1 MAVELRPLQ
10 ESHNEL
16 ILDAIRD
23 EGTSQYQ
30 QRIPEATKA
39 GVHETVKN
47 LTKYNAHFNE
57 FLDAFVNRIGSVVV
71 RDMSWSNPLSEFKQG
86 LLEYG
91 DTIEEVQVGLLK
103 AYNYKGD
110 HEQMEK
116 DIWGVARPA
125 VQSNFHTVNRQDVY
139 KITVNEAELKRAFLS
154 PTGLFDFITK
164 LMAVPQTSDQWDEFL
179 IMTSL
184 FKEYE
189 SNGGFWHVNVPDVR
203 DLDSTAPEAR
213 QALRKMR
220 AMADTL
226 LFPSSRYN
234 AAHMA
239 TFAKREDLVLFV
251 SPEYQAAVDVE
262 ALAGAFNMDKTAMH
276 GRILPIPQEQIGI
289 DKAQAI
295 MTTKDYFVCADQ
307 LLENRSIQNPMGMY
321 SNYFLHHWQVQSV
334 SRFVPAVMF
343 WTGADDEVIEIQP
356 VVDTVA
362 APLVYNRATPKAAVT
377 VLERGQMY
385 DVDAVVATDPTGGS
399 NTTVVYT
406 VTGGES
412 SRTYVTAD
420 RVLHIGGDETSD
432 GVGLTATSIWIDPAN
447 PSAPKITST
456 TSTLTITGVMLPQ
469 WPVSPDFIALHAYV
483 LGEFVKIGEAILEV
497 TTAGTSG
504 AAAPAVPGVGAT
516 VASGTVTFTRRT

>member
-10 ESHNEL
+10 PSHNEA
-16 ILDAIRD
+16 ILDAIRN

-30 QRIPEATKA
+30 QRIPNATKA
-39 GVHETVKN
+39 GVQATMKAMN
-47 LTKYNAHFNE
+47 TYNGHYNE
-57 FLDAFVNRIGSVVV
+57 FLDALINRIGSVVV
-71 RDMSWSNPLSEFKQG
+71 RNLSWTNPFSEFKQG
-86 LLEYG
+86 MLEYG

-103 AYNYKGD
+103 AFNYKED

-116 DIWGVARPA
+116 DIWGVSRPD
-125 VQSNFHTVNRQDVY
+125 VQSNFHTVNRQDTY
-139 KITVNEAELKRAFLS
+139 KITINEAELRRAFLS
-154 PTGLFDFITK
+154 PTGLYDFITK
-164 LMAVPQTSDQWDEFL
+164 LMQAPTTSDQWDEFL
-179 IMTSL
+179 LMTSL
-184 FKEYE
+184 FAEYE

-203 DLDSTAPEAR
+203 NLTSDSADAK

-234 AAHMA
+234 AAHMP
-239 TFAKREDLVLFV
+239 TFAKREDLVIFV
-251 SPEYQAAVDVE
+251 SPEYAAAVDVE
-262 ALAGAFNMDKTAMH
+262 ALAGAFNMDKTSMH

-289 DKAQAI
+289 TNAQAI
-295 MTTKDYFVCADQ
+295 MTTKDYFVVADQ
-307 LLENRSIQNPMGMY
+307 LLENRSIANPMGMY
-321 SNYFLHHWQVQSV
+321 SNYFLHHWQIQSV

-343 WTGADDEVIEIQP
+343 WTGADDEVIEISP

-362 APLVYNRATPKAAVT
+362 APLVYNRATPKVAVT
-377 VLERGQMY
+377 TLERGQMY
-385 DVDAVVATDPTGGS
+385 DVDAVVATDPTGGI
-399 NTTVVYT
+399 NTAVVYT

-412 SRTYVTAD
+412 ARTYVTQD

-432 GVGLTATSIWIDPAN
+432 GVGLTATSVWIDPAN
-447 PSAPKITST
+447 PSAPKVTST

-469 WPVSPDFIALHAYV
+469 WPASPEFIGLHDYV
-483 LGEFVKIGEAILEV
+483 LGDFVKIGEAILEV

-504 AAAPAVPGVGAT
+504 AAAPAVPGVGET